1 MFEFLAER
9 IRIFMATRKLKL
21 QDMYDQYDTKDVIE
35 HIQNNQQEIQDT
47 VQEPVKNAKV
57 SDYLIKYSELKEK
70 HKEFIKYLTDE
81 IKSLEQTVKDFKLS
95 SNDRISV
102 KLSAYKEILDKLQS

>member
-9 IRIFMATRKLKL
+9 IRIYMATRKLKL
-21 QDMYDQYDTKDVIE
+21 QDMYDQYDTKDVIDP
-35 HIQNNQQEIQDT
+35 IQSNQEIQDT
-47 VQEPVKNAKV
+47 VQEPVKKAKV

>member
-9 IRIFMATRKLKL
+9 IGIYMATRKLKL
-21 QDMYDQYDTKDVIE
+21 QDMYDQYDTKDVIDP
-35 HIQNNQQEIQDT
+35 IQNNQEIQDT
-47 VQEPVKNAKV
+47 VQEPVKKAKV

>member
-35 HIQNNQQEIQDT
+35 SIQSNQEIQDT
-47 VQEPVKNAKV
+47 AQEPVKKAKV

-81 IKSLEQTVKDFKLS
+81 IKSLEQTVKDFKLN